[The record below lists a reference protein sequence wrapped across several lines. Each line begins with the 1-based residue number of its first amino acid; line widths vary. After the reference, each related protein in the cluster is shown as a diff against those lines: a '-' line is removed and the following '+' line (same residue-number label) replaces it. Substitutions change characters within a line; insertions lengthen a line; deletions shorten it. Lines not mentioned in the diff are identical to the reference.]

1 MSEEVLFINGVWQAG
16 LGADMQSISPI
27 DSAVIWRGNECSQAQ
42 VNDAVVS
49 AKNAF
54 QTWRATSL
62 DERIAI
68 LEKFAATL
76 DGEKEA
82 LARIIAMETGKAL
95 WDAVGEV
102 GAAVAKIAISVK
114 SYYER
119 TGVKTSTNSGVRTHL
134 EHRPHGV
141 MAIFGPYNFPV
152 HLPNGH
158 MVPALLAGNT
168 VVYKPSE
175 LTPKSAEFVVKLWQQ
190 VGLPD
195 GVLNLVHGGGG
206 VGQMLVAHGDING
219 VLFTGSVPTGKAISK
234 ALATRLDVI
243 TALELGGNNPLIIG
257 NVGDVEAAA
266 LVTIQSAFISSG
278 QRCTCARRLIVPNGE
293 QGDVFIASL
302 VAMMGR
308 IEVGNPVG
316 DPQPFMGPLI
326 SEQAAANVLAV
337 QAKLLSQGGVPLK
350 AAEQLQGGAA
360 YISPSLIDVTSVAN
374 RSDDECFGPL
384 LQVIRVDNMAGAFMS
399 EALAEANNTKF
410 GLAAGLLSDD
420 ISEYEMF
427 KNTITAGIVNWNK
440 PLTGASSAAPFG
452 GVGDSGNHR
461 PSAYYAADYCA
472 FPVASLEDDADKLT
486 EQALPQGIL
495 PQGISS

>member
-1 MSEEVLFINGVWQAG
+1 MSEEVLFIDGVWQAG
-16 LGADMQSISPI
+16 LGADMQSISPVN
-27 DSAVIWRGNECSQAQ
+27 SAVIWRGSEGNQAQ
-42 VNDAVVS
+42 VNDAVVA
-49 AKNAF
+49 AKQSF
-54 QTWRATSL
+54 QTWRTTSL

-68 LEKFAATL
+68 LEKFAVAL

-82 LARIIAMETGKAL
+82 LARIIAEETGKAL

-102 GAAVAKIAISVK
+102 GAAAAKIAISVK

-119 TGVKTSTNSGVRTHL
+119 TGVKTSENGGVRTHL

-206 VGQMLVAHGDING
+206 VGQMLVAHKDING

-278 QRCTCARRLIVPNGE
+278 QRCTCARRLIVPSGE
-293 QGDVFIASL
+293 QGDVFITTL
-302 VAMMGR
+302 LAMMGR
-308 IEVGNPVG
+308 IQVGNPIG

-326 SEQAAANVLAV
+326 SEQAAANVLDV
-337 QAKLLSQGGVPLK
+337 QNELINQGAIPLK
-350 AAEQLQGGAA
+350 AAEQMPDGAA
-360 YISPSLIDVTSVAN
+360 YISPGLIDVTAVAN

-384 LQVIRVDNMAGAFMS
+384 LQVIRVDSMD

-472 FPVASLEDDADKLT
+472 FPVASLEDDADKLS

-495 PQGISS
+495 PQGILS